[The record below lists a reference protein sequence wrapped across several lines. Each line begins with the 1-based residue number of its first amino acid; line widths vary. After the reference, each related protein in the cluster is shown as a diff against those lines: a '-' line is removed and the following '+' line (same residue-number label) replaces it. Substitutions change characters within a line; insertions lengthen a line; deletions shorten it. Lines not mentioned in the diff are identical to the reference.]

1 MTFKHTKKW
10 YFWAKWIAK
19 AAGYIMCVCPA
30 LIATLCSF
38 PMMVTSNADSTI
50 SIPFVFGLVLS
61 LTFVLQAVIKSF
73 QNNTLFAVAVVLAFL
88 TALLICLY
96 NMEPV
101 TIKGL
106 AWVAGSGTV
115 GTLFG
120 CVGFKLHDI
129 WNDLYENCGEVYV
142 K

>member
-50 SIPFVFGLVLS
+50 SIPFVFAIVLS
-61 LTFVLQAVIKSF
+61 LSVVLHGAIKSF
-73 QNNTLFAVAVVLAFL
+73 QDNTLFAVAVVLAFL
-88 TALLICLY
+88 TVLLICLY

-106 AWVAGSGTV
+106 AWVAGSGAV

-129 WNDLYENCGEVYV
+129 WNDLYENCGEVYI

>member
-38 PMMVTSNADSTI
+38 PMMVTENADSTI
-50 SIPFVFGLVLS
+50 SIPFVFAIVLS
-61 LTFVLQAVIKSF
+61 LSVVLHGAIKSF
-73 QNNTLFAVAVVLAFL
+73 QDNTLFAVAVVLAFL
-88 TALLICLY
+88 TVLLICLY

-106 AWVAGSGTV
+106 AWVAGSGAV

-120 CVGFKLHDI
+120 CVCFKLHDI
-129 WNDLYENCGEVYV
+129 WNDLYENCGEVYI

>member
-1 MTFKHTKKW
+1 
-10 YFWAKWIAK
+10 
-19 AAGYIMCVCPA
+19 MCVCPA

-38 PMMVTSNADSTI
+38 PMMVTENADSTI
-50 SIPFVFGLVLS
+50 SIPFVFAIVLS
-61 LTFVLQAVIKSF
+61 LSVVLHGVIKSF
-73 QNNTLFAVAVVLAFL
+73 QDNTLFAVAVVLAFL
-88 TALLICLY
+88 TVLLICLY

-106 AWVAGSGTV
+106 AWVAGSGAV

-129 WNDLYENCGEVYV
+129 WNDLYENCGEVYI

>member
-30 LIATLCSF
+30 LIATLCCF
-38 PMMVTSNADSTI
+38 PMMVTENADSTI
-50 SIPFVFGLVLS
+50 SIPFVFAIVLS
-61 LTFVLQAVIKSF
+61 LSVVLQAVIKSF

-88 TALLICLY
+88 TVLLICLY

-106 AWVAGSGTV
+106 AWVAGSGAV

>member
-1 MTFKHTKKW
+1 
-10 YFWAKWIAK
+10 
-19 AAGYIMCVCPA
+19 MCVCPA

-38 PMMVTSNADSTI
+38 PMMVTENAESTI
-50 SIPFVFGLVLS
+50 SIPFLFAIMFSLAVLPQM
-61 LTFVLQAVIKSF
+61 VMKSF
-73 QNNTLFAVAVVLAFL
+73 KNDTLFAVAVVLAFV
-88 TALLICLY
+88 TALFIFVY
-96 NMEPV
+96 NMEKE
-101 TIKGL
+101 TIRGF

-129 WNDLYENCGEVYV
+129 WNDLYENCGEVYI

>member
-19 AAGYIMCVCPA
+19 AAGCIMCVCPA

-88 TALLICLY
+88 TVLLICLY